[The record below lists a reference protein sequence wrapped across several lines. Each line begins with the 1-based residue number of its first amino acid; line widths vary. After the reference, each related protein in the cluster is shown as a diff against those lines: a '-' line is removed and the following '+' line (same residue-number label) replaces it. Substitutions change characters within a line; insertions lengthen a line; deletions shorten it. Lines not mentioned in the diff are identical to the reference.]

1 MAKTKHNPE
10 PTSSRSTMML
20 MVVGGLLIAGL
31 VVWALT
37 RTVEPPA
44 TPAPAPVADATTG
57 AFPPAATPTD
67 TSLTALPTT
76 TQAIPAAR
84 PQVQGDRAEV
94 TRIAAEDVRAKLTRG
109 EVVVVDVRDPAA
121 YARSHIP
128 GSINMP
134 FATIEGQADALP
146 KDKGIVT
153 LCT

>member
-10 PTSSRSTMML
+10 PASSKGTMML

-44 TPAPAPVADATTG
+44 TTPAPTPVADATTG
-57 AFPPAATPTD
+57 AFTPTPTD
-67 TSLTALPTT
+67 TSLTALPST
-76 TQAIPAAR
+76 TQAIPAAQ

-109 EVVVVDVRDPAA
+109 EIVVVDVRDPAA